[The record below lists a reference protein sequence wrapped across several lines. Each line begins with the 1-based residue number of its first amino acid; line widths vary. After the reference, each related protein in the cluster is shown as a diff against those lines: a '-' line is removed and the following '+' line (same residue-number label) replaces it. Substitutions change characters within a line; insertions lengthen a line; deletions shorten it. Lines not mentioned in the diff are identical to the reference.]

1 MSKKLCELF
10 LLAAIVLASI
20 AGHAQPKPSFRVEG
34 EVLKPRTLTQGDL
47 LKWKT
52 AEVKGKDHDG
62 KEHVFKGVRLI
73 DVLDSAG
80 VTLGGKLRG
89 KNLAKY
95 VLVKAADG
103 YEVIFSLPEIDPEFT
118 SQTVLLA
125 YEVDGHPLAKGEG
138 PFRMVVPSDKKQ
150 ARWIREL
157 TTIKV
162 VFSKD

>member
-1 MSKKLCELF
+1 MPKKFCHPV
-10 LLAAIVLASI
+10 LLTTLLLASI
-20 AGHAQPKPSFRVEG
+20 ACRAQPKPSFSVEG
-34 EVLKPRTLTQGDL
+34 EVLKPLALTQDDL

-52 AEVKGKDHDG
+52 TEVRGKDHDG
-62 KEHVFKGVRLI
+62 KEHVFKGVRLF

-103 YEVIFSLPEIDPEFT
+103 YEVIFSLAEIDPEFT

>member
-1 MSKKLCELF
+1 MSKKLCNPF
-10 LLAAIVLASI
+10 LLAALVLASI

-34 EVLKPRTLTQGDL
+34 EVLKPRTLTQDDL

-52 AEVKGKDHDG
+52 AEVKGKDRDG
-62 KEHVFKGVRLI
+62 KEHVFKGVRLV

-80 VTLGGKLRG
+80 VTLGAKLRG
-89 KNLAKY
+89 ENLAKY

>member
-1 MSKKLCELF
+1 MSKKLCNPF
-10 LLAAIVLASI
+10 LLAALLLASI
-20 AGHAQPKPSFRVEG
+20 AGHAQSKASFRVEG
-34 EVLKPRTLTQGDL
+34 EVLKPLTLTQDDL
-47 LKWKT
+47 LKWKP
-52 AEVKGKDHDG
+52 AEAKGKDHDG
-62 KEHVFKGVRLI
+62 KEHVFKGVRLV

-95 VLVKAADG
+95 ILVKAADG

>member
-1 MSKKLCELF
+1 MREKFFNLF
-10 LLAAIVLASI
+10 LLAAFLLATI
-20 AGHAQPKPSFRVEG
+20 AGSAQPKPSFRVEG
-34 EVLKPRTLTQGDL
+34 EVLKPRTLTQDDL

-52 AEVKGKDHDG
+52 TQVTGKDHDG
-62 KEHVFKGVRLI
+62 KEHVFKGVRLV

-89 KNLAKY
+89 ANLTKY

-103 YEVIFSLPEIDPEFT
+103 YQVIFSLPEIDPEFT
-118 SQTVLLA
+118 NQTVLLA
-125 YEVDGHPLAKGEG
+125 YEVDGHPLPKGEG
-138 PFRMVVPSDKKQ
+138 PFRMVVPSDQKQ

-162 VFSKD
+162 VFSKE

>member
-1 MSKKLCELF
+1 MTT
-10 LLAAIVLASI
+10 LLLASI
-20 AGHAQPKPSFRVEG
+20 ACHAQPKPSFRVEG
-34 EVLKPRTLTQGDL
+34 EVLKPLALTQDDL

-52 AEVKGKDHDG
+52 TEVRG
-62 KEHVFKGVRLI
+62 KEHVFKGVRLV

-80 VTLGGKLRG
+80 VTLGGKLKG

-103 YEVIFSLPEIDPEFT
+103 YEVIFSLAEIDPEFT

>member
-1 MSKKLCELF
+1 MSKKLCNPF
-10 LLAAIVLASI
+10 LLAALLLASI

-34 EVLKPRTLTQGDL
+34 EVLKPRTLTQDDL

-52 AEVKGKDHDG
+52 AEAKGKDHDG
-62 KEHVFKGVRLI
+62 KEHTFKGVRLV

-95 VLVKAADG
+95 ILVKAADG

-118 SQTVLLA
+118 NQTVLLA
-125 YEVDGHPLAKGEG
+125 YEVDGHPLPKGEG